1 MQFFMN
7 LLQKSIRPDLTRN
20 FSILTT
26 IMKQKSNGSNHKRI
40 SILGATG
47 SIGTQALEIVAG
59 KRESYDIVGLTGHS
73 NWKKLSALANEFQ
86 PEWLILTDESNRSQF
101 EDSLSYSPKQIDYSA
116 DALREMSK
124 DSETDLILNALVG
137 FAGFSSTF
145 EALKAGNKVA
155 LANKE
160 SLVVGGELL
169 TSIPGFYEQLIPVD
183 SEHSAMWQ
191 CLVGENMGSIEK
203 IVITASGGPF
213 REYSKDKMRSITVED
228 ALNHPNWEMGNKIT
242 IDSSTMMNKGLE
254 IIEAHWLFNIDIELI
269 EPVIHPQSIIHSIIE
284 FKDGSSKAQ
293 LGPPDMKVP
302 IIYALSYPNRHTLN
316 VPRLDYQKRMSLTF
330 EPVDFDKFPC
340 VQIAIDAVKEGGIKP
355 AVMNAANEVA
365 VERFLNKE
373 IRYIDIPVLI
383 EKAINNFNQTDI
395 TSPDVLFEIDK
406 ETRIF
411 AKTLLK

>member
-26 IMKQKSNGSNHKRI
+26 IMKQKSHGSNHKRI

-59 KRESYDIVGLTGHS
+59 MRESYHIVGLTGHS

-86 PEWLILTDESNRSQF
+86 PEWLILTDESNRRQF

-191 CLVGENMGSIEK
+191 CLVGENMESIEK

-302 IIYALSYPNRHTLN
+302 IIYALSYPNRQTLN

-395 TSPDVLFEIDK
+395 TSPDVLFEVDK

-411 AKTLLK
+411 AKTLLE